1 VRRSAR
7 PHRKSE
13 QKETYVT
20 SRKWTKAGLI
30 AVGLTTAI
38 VLAGCGGSQPAS
50 QSGGPTG
57 ELKVSGSD
65 TMVNM
70 SQAWAEAFMTGS
82 PNALI
87 TVKGGGSGTGIKDLI
102 AGTTDFANASR
113 EIKAEESD
121 KIKAKGGEA
130 VETKVARDGIAI
142 IVNPANG
149 VEKVTKEQL
158 GKVFRGEITN
168 WKDVGGADKA
178 IVLVSRDTASGTYEF
193 FKEAV
198 VGKDKNYAKS
208 ARLLPTNQGIV
219 DEVKSNDA
227 AIGYVGVGY
236 EAPGVKV
243 VAVDGVKASVDTVL
257 DGTYPLSRYLYM
269 IGNGPPK
276 GVGKA
281 FVDWILSAEGQK
293 IVKEQGF
300 VPLSK

>member
-1 VRRSAR
+1 
-7 PHRKSE
+7 
-13 QKETYVT
+13 VT
-20 SRKWTKAGLI
+20 SRNWTKAGLI
-30 AVGLTTAI
+30 VVGLTTAI
-38 VLAGCGGSQPAS
+38 ALTGCGGSQPAS
-50 QSGGPTG
+50 QSGGPAG
-57 ELKVSGSD
+57 ELRVSGSD

-82 PNALI
+82 PNAQI

-113 EIKAEESD
+113 EIKTEEAD
-121 KIKAKGGEA
+121 QVKAKGGDA
-130 VETKVARDGIAI
+130 VETKVARDGIAV

-149 VEKVTKEQL
+149 VEKLTKDQL
-158 GKVFRGEITN
+158 GRIFRGEITN
-168 WKDVGGADKA
+168 WKHVGGADKA

-236 EAPGVKV
+236 EAPEVKV

-269 IGNGPPK
+269 IGNGQPK
-276 GVGKA
+276 DVGKA